1 VRRDALGAGLA
12 AVCLWG
18 LAPVATRAAV
28 AHLSPLPLLLIRLA
42 AASLVL
48 LPWAWPVFRRLRPGS
63 AGRLLAA
70 GVLGL
75 VGYNLPVTLGL
86 RWLPA
91 ATAGLLLATE
101 PVWVLVLGRLFTRER
116 GGVRPW
122 LGSAVALVGVGVLA
136 GPGAIGG
143 ADGDRVLAGAGLVLA
158 GTLAFGAYTI
168 VVRPLS
174 QEFGAIPA
182 TAASTV
188 VGAVPYLA
196 AVGTLPGA
204 GLPQL
209 GATVW
214 AELAFLALCS
224 TAAGLLLWN
233 FAALSGGIARVS
245 LLLYLEPVVSVAGAA
260 VFLGERVSL
269 LMIGGGALILTGVAV
284 SGTGRDPDINV
295 SGQRAPCLER
305 RRRQRQRA
313 FPAQGG
319 QQRRD
324 GRRVAHRGPVQGHD
338 LAARHRVVDQ
348 QRDQVG
354 SERRAPEPGDQRDA
368 EAGPDQREVAVE
380 LH

>member
-28 AHLSPLPLLLIRLA
+28 GHLSPMPLLLIRLA
-42 AASLVL
+42 AASVVL
-48 LPWAWPVFRRLRPGS
+48 LPWAWPVFGRLRPRS
-63 AGRLLAA
+63 AGRLIAA
-70 GVLGL
+70 GALGL

-101 PVWVLVLGRLFTRER
+101 PVWVLVLGRLFTGER

-136 GPGAIGG
+136 GPGAIGV
-143 ADGDRVLAGAGLVLA
+143 DGNRTLAGAGLVLA
-158 GTLAFGAYTI
+158 STLAFGAYTI
-168 VVRPLS
+168 VMRPLS

-204 GLPQL
+204 GLSHL

-214 AELAFLALCS
+214 AELAFLALGS

-233 FAALSGGIARVS
+233 VAALAGGVTQVS

-269 LMIGGGALILTGVAV
+269 VMIGGGALILTGVAV
-284 SGTGRDPDINV
+284 SGTGRDPGTGHE
-295 SGQRAPCLER
+295 SGP
-305 RRRQRQRA
+305 
-313 FPAQGG
+313 
-319 QQRRD
+319 
-324 GRRVAHRGPVQGHD
+324 
-338 LAARHRVVDQ
+338 
-348 QRDQVG
+348 
-354 SERRAPEPGDQRDA
+354 
-368 EAGPDQREVAVE
+368 
-380 LH
+380 

>member
-28 AHLSPLPLLLIRLA
+28 AHLPALPLLLIRLA

-48 LPWAWPVFRRLRPGS
+48 LPWAWPVFRRLGPRS

-75 VGYNLPVTLGL
+75 VGYNLPVTVGL

-101 PVWVLVLGRLFTRER
+101 PVWVLALGRLFTRER

-122 LGSAVALVGVGVLA
+122 LGSAVALLGVGVLA
-136 GPGAIGG
+136 GPGAVG
-143 ADGDRVLAGAGLVLA
+143 GDRVLAATGLVLA
-158 GTLAFGAYTI
+158 GTLAFAAYTI

-204 GLPQL
+204 GLSHL

-214 AELAFLALCS
+214 AELAFLALGS

-233 FAALSGGIARVS
+233 VAALSGGITQVS

-260 VFLGERVSL
+260 VFLGERVSPV
-269 LMIGGGALILTGVAV
+269 MIGGGALILTGVAV
-284 SGTGRDPDINV
+284 SGTGRDPGIEQE
-295 SGQRAPCLER
+295 SGP
-305 RRRQRQRA
+305 
-313 FPAQGG
+313 
-319 QQRRD
+319 
-324 GRRVAHRGPVQGHD
+324 
-338 LAARHRVVDQ
+338 
-348 QRDQVG
+348 
-354 SERRAPEPGDQRDA
+354 
-368 EAGPDQREVAVE
+368 
-380 LH
+380 

>member
-1 VRRDALGAGLA
+1 MRRDALGAGLA

-28 AHLSPLPLLLIRLA
+28 THLNPLPLLLIRLA

-48 LPWAWPVFRRLRPGS
+48 LPWAWPVFRRLRQRS

-70 GVLGL
+70 GLLGL

-101 PVWVLVLGRLFTRER
+101 PVWVLVLGRLFTGER

-143 ADGDRVLAGAGLVLA
+143 AGGDRLLAGAGLVLA

-174 QEFGAIPA
+174 QEYGAIPA

-188 VGAVPYLA
+188 VGSVPYLA
-196 AVGTLPGA
+196 AAGTLPGA
-204 GLPQL
+204 GLGHL
-209 GATVW
+209 GPTVW
-214 AELAFLALCS
+214 AELAFLALGS

-233 FAALSGGIARVS
+233 VAALSGGVSQVS

-260 VFLGERVSL
+260 VFLGERVTL
-269 LMIGGGALILTGVAV
+269 VMIGGGLLILAGVAV
-284 SGTGRDPDINV
+284 SGTGGPQAGRQSRNDRNAARTSSINDAGCSSAAKWPPRSSSFQYRRSV
-295 SGQRAPCLER
+295 KSGSA
-305 RRRQRQRA
+305 
-313 FPAQGG
+313 
-319 QQRRD
+319 QRRD
-324 GRRVAHRGPVQGHD
+324 GR
-338 LAARHRVVDQ
+338 
-348 QRDQVG
+348 
-354 SERRAPEPGDQRDA
+354 
-368 EAGPDQREVAVE
+368 
-380 LH
+380 

>member
-28 AHLSPLPLLLIRLA
+28 AHLPVLPLLLIRLA

-48 LPWAWPVFRRLRPGS
+48 LPWAWPVFRRLRPRS

-75 VGYNLPVTLGL
+75 VGYNLPVTVGL

-116 GGVRPW
+116 GGLRPW
-122 LGSAVALVGVGVLA
+122 LGSAVALAGVGVLA

-143 ADGDRVLAGAGLVLA
+143 AAGERALAGAGLVLA

-188 VGAVPYLA
+188 AGAVPYLA

-204 GLPQL
+204 GLSHL
-209 GATVW
+209 GATLW
-214 AELAFLALCS
+214 AELAFLALGS

-233 FAALSGGIARVS
+233 VAALSGGITQVS

-260 VFLGERVSL
+260 VFLGERVSVV
-269 LMIGGGALILTGVAV
+269 MIGGGALILTGVAV
-284 SGTGRDPDINV
+284 SGTGRDPGPTAARAGRHSRNDRKAARTSSTNNAGCSRAAKWPPRAGSFQYRRSV
-295 SGQRAPCLER
+295 KSGSA
-305 RRRQRQRA
+305 
-313 FPAQGG
+313 
-319 QQRRD
+319 QRRD
-324 GRRVAHRGPVQGHD
+324 GR
-338 LAARHRVVDQ
+338 
-348 QRDQVG
+348 
-354 SERRAPEPGDQRDA
+354 
-368 EAGPDQREVAVE
+368 
-380 LH
+380 

>member
-28 AHLSPLPLLLIRLA
+28 GHLPVFPLLLIRLA
-42 AASLVL
+42 AASLAL
-48 LPWAWPVFRRLRPGS
+48 LPWAWPVFRRLRARS

-101 PVWVLVLGRLFTRER
+101 PVWVLVLGRLFTGER

-122 LGSAVALVGVGVLA
+122 LGSAAALVGVGVLA
-136 GPGAIGG
+136 GPGAISGTGG
-143 ADGDRVLAGAGLVLA
+143 DHVLAGAGLVLA

-188 VGAVPYLA
+188 VGTVPYLA
-196 AVGTLPGA
+196 AAGTLPAA
-204 GLPQL
+204 GLAHL
-209 GATVW
+209 GATAW
-214 AELAFLALCS
+214 AELAFLALGS
-224 TAAGLLLWN
+224 TAVGLLLWN
-233 FAALSGGIARVS
+233 VAALSLGTAQVS
-245 LLLYLEPVVSVAGAA
+245 LLLYLEPVVSVCGAA
-260 VFLGERVSL
+260 VFLGERVTPV
-269 LMIGGGALILTGVAV
+269 MIGGGLLILTGVAV
-284 SGTGRDPDINV
+284 AGTGRDPSI
-295 SGQRAPCLER
+295 SGEN
-305 RRRQRQRA
+305 
-313 FPAQGG
+313 
-319 QQRRD
+319 
-324 GRRVAHRGPVQGHD
+324 GP
-338 LAARHRVVDQ
+338 
-348 QRDQVG
+348 
-354 SERRAPEPGDQRDA
+354 
-368 EAGPDQREVAVE
+368 
-380 LH
+380 